1 MKNRLSRR
9 KLTTRKVPMQQRQIE
24 ITRKLAIC
32 RHFLLHSGSGG
43 GGGAAAAA
51 LSFQFSVGV

>member
-1 MKNRLSRR
+1 MKNRLARR
-9 KLTTRKVPMQQRQIE
+9 KLTTREVPMQQRQIE

-32 RHFLLHSGSGG
+32 RHFLLHSGGG
-43 GGGAAAAA
+43 GGGATAAA